1 MIRIVVVD
9 DDKIILDSIGN
20 AISAVMKK
28 HEAEFEILTF
38 DNGKSLLKSYSE
50 RRFDILFLDIDMPDV
65 TGIDIAK
72 KLRSYNDTA
81 EIIFVSNKDEMV
93 YETIKYSPFRSIRK
107 SRFESEINEA
117 IENYL
122 EKKSKQRHSIFFSTE
137 DGKKAVVVNDIVYIE
152 VKSHKLTV
160 HTILCAIEANG
171 NLKNI
176 ESEIAEY
183 GFIRIHQ
190 SYLVNFRFIDVVRQ
204 KSVVLDNEETLPLG
218 RGRYEDVKMS
228 LMRFSREI

>member
-1 MIRIVVVD
+1 MLHIAVCD
-9 DDKIILDSIGN
+9 DDKIILDSIGDTIAN
-20 AISAVMKK
+20 TMKEYETDFTIMK
-28 HEAEFEILTF
+28 FV
-38 DNGKSLLKSYSE
+38 DGKSLIKSYSE
-50 RRFDILFLDIDMPDV
+50 QRFDIIFLDIDMPDV

-72 KLRSYNDTA
+72 KLRNYSNEV
-81 EIIFVSNKDEMV
+81 EIIFVTNKDEMV
-93 YETIKYSPFRSIRK
+93 YETIKYSPFRFIRK

-122 EKKSKQRHSIFFSTE
+122 EKQSKHNYSVFFATE
-137 DGKKAVVVNDIVYIE
+137 DGKKAVAVNDIVYIE

-160 HTILCAIEANG
+160 HTTLHVVEANG
-171 NLKNI
+171 NLKNV
-176 ESEIAEY
+176 ESEISEY

-204 KSVVLDNEETLPLG
+204 KSVVLDNEEILPLG